1 MKKKIIT
8 WSIIFASILVLGVIF
23 VAVSPNES
31 NVIPETIS
39 QPDLSQPITFTT
51 LDNSVTFDSTQ
62 VPQLLK
68 LFNYADIL
76 ALNNDTYSDSS
87 IMKNIG
93 IINRYKFVYHYV
105 YVMSGQAK
113 FHGIIVYDTIMNKE
127 IYITRFDKFADNI
140 LKYNECYIN
149 NLF

>member
-1 MKKKIIT
+1 M
-8 WSIIFASILVLGVIF
+8 
-23 VAVSPNES
+23 
-31 NVIPETIS
+31 PETTS

-51 LDNSVTFDSTQ
+51 LDNSVTFDSIQ

-87 IMKNIG
+87 IVKNIG
-93 IINRYKFVYHYV
+93 IIDRYKFVYHYV

-140 LKYNECYIN
+140 LKYNEYYTN
-149 NLF
+149 DLF